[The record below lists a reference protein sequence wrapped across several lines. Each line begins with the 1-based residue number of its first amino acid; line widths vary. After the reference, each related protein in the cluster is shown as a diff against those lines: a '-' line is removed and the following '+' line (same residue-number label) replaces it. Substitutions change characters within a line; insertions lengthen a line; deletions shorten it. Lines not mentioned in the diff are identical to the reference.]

1 MNLELKDIPGH
12 IYLRYGLLMIPGT
25 LVLVLILI
33 VIQQW
38 ISFPSWLFW
47 SIIGAWLAKDI
58 IMFPYI
64 WRAHDMNRPGISR
77 SMIGECG
84 IVKKRLDPSGY
95 IQVGGELWRA
105 ESLDAGLPIE
115 IGQVVKVIKMEGL
128 KLFVE
133 FENSGN

>member
-1 MNLELKDIPGH
+1 MNLELKDIPGR

-33 VIQQW
+33 VILQW
-38 ISFPSWLFW
+38 ISIPSWLFW

-58 IMFPYI
+58 IMFPYV
-64 WRAHDMNRPGISR
+64 WRAHDMSRPGISR

-95 IQVGGELWRA
+95 IQIGGELWRA
-105 ESLDAGLPIE
+105 ESVEAGLPIE

-128 KLFVE
+128 KLYVR